1 MNMKLVVI
9 DEILNEVLKRP
20 TLLDIV
26 TLSLV
31 VLAINVGVPT
41 SRAFLWLRFLD

>member
-1 MNMKLVVI
+1 MNMKLVGI

-20 TLLDIV
+20 TLLGIV

-31 VLAINVGVPT
+31 VLAISVGVPT
-41 SRAFLWLRFLD
+41 S